1 MPVYGGILKYP
12 SHRLADMHGLI
23 RAVVRTRTRLQV
35 TSILASHGIE
45 LPPSVWIL
53 GIWCESKS
61 VTEEHVTAAHNGKV
75 FVCNL
80 PEMYIKAER
89 YEVLQKGIK
98 YVTTRSQ

>member
-1 MPVYGGILKYP
+1 MPVFGGILKYP

-61 VTEEHVTAAHNGKV
+61 VTEEHVTQGHSGKV

-89 YEVLQKGIK
+89 YEPLSSTLQKK
-98 YVTTRSQ
+98 